1 MVAMMLT
8 FQPLIMGGFDDIEV
22 ATSNAYG
29 AMICF
34 FFTFLVSVV
43 YLIKDALTTPV
54 GGGRE
59 RSRRSGQ
66 GYEGIIQD
74 TDPAIFQEYAMN
86 LDLPP
91 SVQSGFYS

>member
-8 FQPLIMGGFDDIEV
+8 YQPLIMSGFDDHNF

-29 AMICF
+29 AMVFF

-54 GGGRE
+54 GGGGE

-66 GYEGIIQD
+66 EYEGIIQD
-74 TDPAIFQEYAMN
+74 TDPAILQEYAMN